1 MLRRALTLILCP
13 YSIFCGEGVK
23 ATEKHCV
30 CWVGGNLEIR
40 FYIIIMK
47 YMQLCKC
54 ISL

>member
-30 CWVGGNLEIR
+30 CWVGGNLEIK
-40 FYIIIMK
+40 FNIIIMK